1 MDASKEAV
9 EVLTSL
15 LPGFLF
21 LKVVALRSSVS
32 KYEAHHYLVDALIAS
47 LVIYSMV
54 AFFDWVTSRMMGFQI
69 MTSVEL
75 RIFVTL
81 LLTIVMGLL
90 WSVAINRDW
99 LAKWLHR
106 GDTRI
111 STHAAIF
118 PVKGIDK
125 FKGKWHLIRFSD
137 GKEIVGIVREYNH
150 ETHEALIEQGR
161 LVMAGG
167 VLSQEQAWYYS
178 PSGDQIVYM
187 RTLEQDKP

>member
-9 EVLTSL
+9 EILTSL

-47 LVIYSMV
+47 LVIYLLV
-54 AFFDWVTSRMMGFQI
+54 AVLDWVSSQMLGFQI
-69 MTSVEL
+69 MVSVEL

-81 LLTIVMGLL
+81 LLTVVMGLL
-90 WSVAINRDW
+90 WSVAINQDW
-99 LAKWLHR
+99 LAKWLNR

-118 PVKGIDK
+118 PVKGIEK
-125 FKGKWHLIRFSD
+125 FKGKWHLVRFAD

-150 ETHEALIEQGR
+150 ASHC
-161 LVMAGG
+161 
-167 VLSQEQAWYYS
+167 
-178 PSGDQIVYM
+178 
-187 RTLEQDKP
+187 

>member
-21 LKVVALRSSVS
+21 LKVVAIRSSVS
-32 KYEAHHYLVDALIAS
+32 KYEAHRYIVDALIAS
-47 LVIYSMV
+47 LVVYSVV
-54 AFFDWVTSRMMGFQI
+54 AFLDWASTHVAGFQI
-69 MTSVEL
+69 MASIEL
-75 RIFVTL
+75 RILVTL
-81 LLTIVMGLL
+81 VFTVGMALL
-90 WSVAINRDW
+90 WSVVINQDW

-125 FKGKWHLIRFSD
+125 FKDKWHLIRFSD

-150 ETHEALIEQGR
+150 ETHEALIENGR
-161 LVMAGG
+161 LVMTGG
-167 VLSQEQAWYYS
+167 KLSPDQAWYYS
-178 PSGDQIVYM
+178 PSGEQIVYM
-187 RTLEQDKP
+187 RTLEEGKQ

>member
-32 KYEAHHYLVDALIAS
+32 KYEAHHYFVDALIAS
-47 LVIYSMV
+47 LVIYSLV
-54 AFFDWVTSRMMGFQI
+54 AFLDWTSTKVAGFQI
-69 MTSVEL
+69 MASIEL
-75 RIFVTL
+75 RILITL
-81 LLTIVMGLL
+81 VFTLVMALF
-90 WSVAINRDW
+90 WSVLINRDW

-137 GKEIVGIVREYNH
+137 GKEIVGIVREYNQ
-150 ETHEALIEQGR
+150 ETHEALIERGR
-161 LVMAGG
+161 LVKTGG
-167 VLSQEQAWYYS
+167 VLSSDQAWYYV
-178 PSGDQIVYM
+178 PSGEQIVYM
-187 RTLEQDKP
+187 RTLEEKEL